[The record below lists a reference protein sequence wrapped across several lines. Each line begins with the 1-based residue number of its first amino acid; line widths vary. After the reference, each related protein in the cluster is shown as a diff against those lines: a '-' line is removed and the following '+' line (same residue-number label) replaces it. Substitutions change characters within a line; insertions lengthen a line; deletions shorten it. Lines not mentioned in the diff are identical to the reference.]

1 MTVKTVSS
9 AAAFID
15 ASTPPARITTAG
27 TVFKSFIYKE
37 SVQQKKEDLRSW
49 KLPSGSMFSNLKKG
63 NKL

>member
-9 AAAFID
+9 AAAFSD
-15 ASTPPARITTAG
+15 ASTPPASITTAG

-37 SVQQKKEDLRSW
+37 SVQQKKRPSRSR
-49 KLPSGSMFSNLKKG
+49 KLTSGSTRNRPEKG